1 MKKGFDS
8 CLSRLSHGLACPK
21 GHLVALVLLYLL
33 LFEEYYRFVYR
44 NYFNIMDFHCDFSP
58 ITILVGI
65 GFFLSL
71 LGVMFFLKPDNGR
84 LYTLG
89 LLVAILFCLP
99 QIVMFQI
106 GTTTVWGPVFSLL
119 LLFLITTPWLRFP
132 AIRPPKLPSRLQQ
145 WLLPAVVLLF
155 LLPMF
160 ATFGIPSDLSVFAL
174 NGHNYEVRQATLS
187 QGNLLTNY
195 LQGPL
200 CNVLLPLLIVY
211 GLSRPR
217 QRWYLVLLG
226 IVLMLY
232 LFLVNPA
239 KTILFS
245 IAVVLVCFLFKD
257 CFAKAGL
264 FVYGILAL
272 CAAAVILNLLT
283 GNLMVESV
291 IVRRLF
297 FIPVL
302 VSDAY
307 FSFFDHAQVYL
318 SHSFLSAFFQYPYPV
333 EPSHLIGQMMYGR
346 DTINCNTGIIA
357 DGFMNFG
364 LLGSLLFVVL
374 GACVVRLVDAAD
386 YDSRFIGLTVL
397 LIINFLNSALF
408 TCLLTHGGI
417 VLILAMLF
425 LVPRKE
431 ESSC

>member
-8 CLSRLSHGLACPK
+8 CLSRLSQGLACPK

-44 NYFNIMDFHCDFSP
+44 NYFNIMDFHCDFAP
-58 ITILVGI
+58 ITILVGV

-89 LLVAILFCLP
+89 ILVAILFCLP

-106 GTTTVWGPVFSLL
+106 GTTTIWGPVFSLL

-155 LLPMF
+155 MIPMF

-264 FVYGILAL
+264 FIYGILAL

-318 SHSFLSAFFQYPYPV
+318 SHSFLGAFFQYPYPA

-374 GACVVRLVDAAD
+374 GACVVRLIDAAD

-408 TCLLTHGGI
+408 TSLLTHGGI

-431 ESSC
+431 EQPC